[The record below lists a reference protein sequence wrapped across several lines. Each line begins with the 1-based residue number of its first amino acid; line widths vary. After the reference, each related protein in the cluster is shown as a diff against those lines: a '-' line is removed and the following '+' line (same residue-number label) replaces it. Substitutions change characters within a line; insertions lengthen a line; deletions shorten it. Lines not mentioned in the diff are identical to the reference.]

1 MLSVLCA
8 TAYLDLQADGI
19 QGHWMSPQAL
29 CYWADKVL
37 ARRSAYIEDGQREKN
52 KTNCWLGRD
61 KSDRRVGERKKTKA
75 LIDKV
80 MLLIYICTLRYKIF
94 VHYVHPK
101 VIYNSIY
108 IYIYI

>member
-37 ARRSAYIEDGQREKN
+37 SRRSAYIEDGQREKN
-52 KTNCWLGRD
+52 KTNCRLGQD
-61 KSDRRVGERKKTKA
+61 KSDRRVGERKKNKA

-80 MLLIYICTLRYKIF
+80 IKNLCTLCTPKSCFKIYIRIF
-94 VHYVHPK
+94 IKMVLLLESFV
-101 VIYNSIY
+101 
-108 IYIYI
+108 

>member
-52 KTNCWLGRD
+52 KTNC
-61 KSDRRVGERKKTKA
+61 
-75 LIDKV
+75 
-80 MLLIYICTLRYKIF
+80 
-94 VHYVHPK
+94 
-101 VIYNSIY
+101 
-108 IYIYI
+108 